1 MEYSCDHN
9 CFDCRFEDCICPEDE
24 LTAVEEAEAEHRD
37 RIAWKRNCPADYEE
51 NPELA
56 RKKAESDRKRHY
68 REQNPEKIKAY
79 NKAYYDRNRD
89 KEKERQRRYYAENRE
104 RLDAYRSEKRRL
116 KSAQQK
122 AKKNKQE
129 RANPKRKE

>member
-1 MEYSCDHN
+1 M
-9 CFDCRFEDCICPEDE
+9 
-24 LTAVEEAEAEHRD
+24 TAVEAAEAEQRD
-37 RIAWKRNCPADYEE
+37 RNAWRRNCPADYDD

-79 NKAYYDRNRD
+79 NKAYYDRNKDR
-89 KEKERQRRYYAENRE
+89 EKERQRKYYAANRE

-122 AKKNKQE
+122 ARKEQE
-129 RANPKRKE
+129 KANPKRKG

>member
-1 MEYSCDHN
+1 M
-9 CFDCRFEDCICPEDE
+9 
-24 LTAVEEAEAEHRD
+24 TAVEEAEAEQRD
-37 RIAWKRNCPADYEE
+37 RNAWKRNCPADYEE

-79 NKAYYDRNRD
+79 NRAYHEKNR
-89 KEKERQRRYYAENRE
+89 EREAERQRRYYAANRE

-116 KSAQQK
+116 KSARQK
-122 AKKNKQE
+122 AKKDTSKQ
-129 RANPKRKE
+129 N